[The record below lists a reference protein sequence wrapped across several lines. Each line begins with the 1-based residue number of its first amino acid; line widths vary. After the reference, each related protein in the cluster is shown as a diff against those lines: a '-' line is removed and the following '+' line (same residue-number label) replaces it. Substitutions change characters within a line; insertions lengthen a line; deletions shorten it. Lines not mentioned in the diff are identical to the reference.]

1 MKSIRICVQNLR
13 KWLGNSRIYI
23 AFVIVFLFTL
33 IYTKGL
39 WLVADNVGEK
49 LSIYIF
55 PFLTTYRYMKIIYL
69 FPLLLLF
76 CDAPFVD
83 ANQQFVMIRSSR
95 LSWGIGQMLYIICGS
110 FFYALFMLLSS
121 IVVNIGHIQMGASW
135 GKSLILA
142 GTTNICST
150 LGIQYDTVQISSII
164 VKYYTPAQAMLWSFL
179 FLWMI
184 CIILGLIIYDF
195 NILFQSNIVGLFAA
209 GFLILFTAVVDGI
222 QQLIWY
228 SPVSWSSLNNIDV
241 AKTTSLPGIY
251 FVLVV
256 YIGAI
261 LALLI
266 AGAVLSRSRRFTF
279 EIKNN
284 IQ

>member
-121 IVVNIGHIQMGASW
+121 IVVNIGHIQMGTSW

-142 GTTNICST
+142 GTTNICSI

-164 VKYYTPAQAMLWSFL
+164 VKYYTPTQAMLWSFL

-195 NILFQSNIVGLFAA
+195 NILFQSNIVGLFVA

-222 QQLIWY
+222 QQWIWY

-251 FVLVV
+251 FVLFV

>member
-39 WLVADNVGEK
+39 WLVADNFGEK

-121 IVVNIGHIQMGASW
+121 IIVNIGHIQMGASW

-142 GTTNICST
+142 GTTNICSV

-251 FVLVV
+251 FVLFV

>member
-95 LSWGIGQMLYIICGS
+95 LSWGIGQMLYIISGS

-142 GTTNICST
+142 GTTNICSV

-195 NILFQSNIVGLFAA
+195 NILFQSNIVGLFVA

-251 FVLVV
+251 FVLFV

>member
-121 IVVNIGHIQMGASW
+121 IVVNIGHIQMGTSW

-142 GTTNICST
+142 GTTNICSIF
-150 LGIQYDTVQISSII
+150 GIQYDTVQISSII

-195 NILFQSNIVGLFAA
+195 NILFQSNIVGLFVA

-222 QQLIWY
+222 QQWIWY

-251 FVLVV
+251 FVLFV

>member
-69 FPLLLLF
+69 FSLLLLF

-142 GTTNICST
+142 GTTNICSI

-195 NILFQSNIVGLFAA
+195 NILFQSNIVGLFVA

-222 QQLIWY
+222 QQWIWY

-251 FVLVV
+251 FVLFV

>member
-121 IVVNIGHIQMGASW
+121 IVVNIGHIQMEASW

-142 GTTNICST
+142 GTTNICSV
-150 LGIQYDTVQISSII
+150 LGLQYDTVQISSII

-195 NILFQSNIVGLFAA
+195 NILFQSNIVGLFVA

-222 QQLIWY
+222 QQWIWY

-251 FVLVV
+251 FVLFV

>member
-121 IVVNIGHIQMGASW
+121 IVVNIGHIQMEASW

-142 GTTNICST
+142 GTTNICSI

-195 NILFQSNIVGLFAA
+195 NILFQSNIVGLFVA

-222 QQLIWY
+222 QQWIWY

-251 FVLVV
+251 FVLFV

>member
-142 GTTNICST
+142 GTTNICSI

-222 QQLIWY
+222 QQWIWY

-251 FVLVV
+251 FVLFV

>member
-39 WLVADNVGEK
+39 WLVADNFGEK

-121 IVVNIGHIQMGASW
+121 IVVNIGHIQMGTSW

-142 GTTNICST
+142 GTTNICSI

-195 NILFQSNIVGLFAA
+195 NILFQSNIVGLFVA

-222 QQLIWY
+222 QQWIWY

-251 FVLVV
+251 FVLFV

>member
-121 IVVNIGHIQMGASW
+121 IVVNIGHIQMGTSW

-142 GTTNICST
+142 GTTNICSI

-195 NILFQSNIVGLFAA
+195 NILFQSNIVGLFVA

-251 FVLVV
+251 FVLFV

>member
-95 LSWGIGQMLYIICGS
+95 LSWGIGQMLYIISGS

-222 QQLIWY
+222 QQWIWY

-251 FVLVV
+251 FVLFV

>member
-121 IVVNIGHIQMGASW
+121 IIVNIGHIQMGASW

-142 GTTNICST
+142 GTTNICSV

-222 QQLIWY
+222 QQWIWY

>member
-39 WLVADNVGEK
+39 WLVADNFGEK

-142 GTTNICST
+142 GTTNICSV

-222 QQLIWY
+222 QQWIWY

-251 FVLVV
+251 FVLFV

>member
-121 IVVNIGHIQMGASW
+121 IVVNIGHIQMGTSW

-142 GTTNICST
+142 GTTNICSI

-251 FVLVV
+251 FVLFV

>member
-222 QQLIWY
+222 QQWIWY
-228 SPVSWSSLNNIDV
+228 SLVSWSSLNNIDV

-251 FVLVV
+251 FVLFV

>member
-39 WLVADNVGEK
+39 WLVADNFGEK

-121 IVVNIGHIQMGASW
+121 IIVNIGHIQMGASW

-142 GTTNICST
+142 GTTNICSV

-222 QQLIWY
+222 QQWIWY

-251 FVLVV
+251 FVLFV

>member
-23 AFVIVFLFTL
+23 AFVIVFLFTF

-195 NILFQSNIVGLFAA
+195 NILFQSNIVGLFVA

-222 QQLIWY
+222 QQWIWY

-251 FVLVV
+251 FVLFV

>member
-121 IVVNIGHIQMGASW
+121 IIVNIGHIQMGTSW

-142 GTTNICST
+142 GTTNICSI

-195 NILFQSNIVGLFAA
+195 NILFQSNIVGLFVA

-251 FVLVV
+251 FVLFV

>member
-251 FVLVV
+251 FVLFV

>member
-195 NILFQSNIVGLFAA
+195 NILFQSNIVGLFVA

-222 QQLIWY
+222 QQWIWY

-251 FVLVV
+251 FVLFV

>member
-121 IVVNIGHIQMGASW
+121 IVVNIGHIQMGTSW

-142 GTTNICST
+142 GTTNICSV

-251 FVLVV
+251 FVLFV

>member
-121 IVVNIGHIQMGASW
+121 IIVNIGHIQMGASW

-142 GTTNICST
+142 GTTNICSV

-222 QQLIWY
+222 QQWIWY

-251 FVLVV
+251 FVLFV

>member
-142 GTTNICST
+142 GTTNICSV

-222 QQLIWY
+222 QQWIWY

-251 FVLVV
+251 FVLFV

>member
-39 WLVADNVGEK
+39 WLVSDNVGEK

-142 GTTNICST
+142 GTTNICSI

-222 QQLIWY
+222 QQWIWY

-251 FVLVV
+251 FVLFV

>member
-222 QQLIWY
+222 QQWIWY

-251 FVLVV
+251 FVLFV

>member
-39 WLVADNVGEK
+39 WLVSDNVGEK

-195 NILFQSNIVGLFAA
+195 NILFQSNIVGLFVA

-222 QQLIWY
+222 QQWIWY

-251 FVLVV
+251 FVLFV